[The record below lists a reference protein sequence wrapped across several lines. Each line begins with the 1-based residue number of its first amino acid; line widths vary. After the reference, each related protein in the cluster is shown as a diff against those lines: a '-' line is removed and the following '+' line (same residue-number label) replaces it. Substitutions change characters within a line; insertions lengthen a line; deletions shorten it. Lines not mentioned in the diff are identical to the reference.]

1 MTKHFFTQ
9 LICLPQQHFVIK
21 ILVFILMKCFFG
33 LRDRFSLFTLR
44 ISTLLYNDPA
54 ANQDHCG
61 KCPIEHGASSPEV

>member
-1 MTKHFFTQ
+1 MTNHFFTQ

-21 ILVFILMKCFFG
+21 ILVFIHPNEVFFG

-61 KCPIEHGASSPEV
+61 KCPIEEV